1 MYILVVVF
9 MCSGFTNVHVST
21 FSDIPAKHRLYDKI
35 IYLVNKGV
43 VSGGSNGTFKA
54 EGIVTRAEAAIMIGR
69 SLQLDGGRTSTVFT
83 DVKAA
88 HGASG
93 YTQSAFESGIIQGF
107 PDGSFKP
114 NEKVTRGQMAIF
126 LSRAFD
132 LTEES
137 AI

>member
-1 MYILVVVF
+1 MCGRKRSCTDPHKKRPNILILMVDQEMLKVF
-9 MCSGFTNVHVST
+9 KTLQQSSSYKNTM
-21 FSDIPAKHRLYDKI
+21 
-35 IYLVNKGV
+35 
-43 VSGGSNGTFKA
+43 
-54 EGIVTRAEAAIMIGR
+54 
-69 SLQLDGGRTSTVFT
+69 QLDGGRTSTVFT

-93 YTQSAFESGIIQGF
+93 YIQSAFESGIIQGF

-114 NEKVTRGQMAIF
+114 NEKVIRGQMAIF